1 MQEALTAVADAQA
14 MPAGGEQQ
22 QNAANAGET
31 QEVEL
36 ENDNEVVEGE
46 EGEGEGDE
54 AAEPELA
61 DIEYEGKAYKLPP
74 ELKDALLRQAD
85 YTRKTQATA
94 EKERVLEARQAEVD
108 RAYQTSQEVIEARAV
123 IHHLDSQLKQYNDLT
138 PQQWQ
143 QLESEDPMAAMS
155 HWRTFQQL
163 KDQRGQVAQYL
174 DKTHNDLSEKAKQAT
189 ADRLRET
196 RAFAEKELKGW
207 TPDLDNKI
215 TEFATKDLGFSVDSL
230 RDQYTPQVYRTLYLA
245 HIGHLALQ
253 KQTAAPK
260 PSAPAAQPLTK
271 VTTRANPPPSG
282 LDDRLTG
289 DEWLKRRNAQL
300 AKKG

>member
-46 EGEGEGDE
+46 EGEGEGE
-54 AAEPELA
+54 LAEPELA
-61 DIEYEGKAYKLPP
+61 DVEYEGKAYKLPP
-74 ELKDALLRQAD
+74 ELKDALLRTAD
-85 YTRKTQATA
+85 YTRKTQEVA
-94 EKERVLEARQAEVD
+94 EQRKAIEARQAEVQA
-108 RAYQTSQEVIEARAV
+108 AYQTSQEVIEARAV
-123 IHHLDSQLKQYNDLT
+123 AHHIDSQLKQYENVN
-138 PQQWQ
+138 WQ
-143 QLESEDPMAAMS
+143 ALENEDPMAAMS
-155 HWRTFQQL
+155 HWRQFQQL
-163 KDQRGQVAQYL
+163 QQQRGQVAQYL
-174 DKTHNDLSEKAKQAT
+174 DKTQNDLSEKAKQAT

-207 TPDLDNKI
+207 TPELDNKI
-215 TEFATKDLGFSVDSL
+215 TEFATKDLGFTVDSL

-282 LDDRLTG
+282 LDDRLSG
-289 DEWLKRRNAQL
+289 DEWLKRRQAQL

>member
-54 AAEPELA
+54 QPELELA
-61 DIEYEGKAYKLPP
+61 DVEYEGKAYKLPP
-74 ELKDALLRQAD
+74 ELKDALLRAAD
-85 YTRKTQATA
+85 YTRKTQEVA
-94 EKERVLEARQAEVD
+94 EQRKTVEAKMAEAQA
-108 RAYQTSQEVIEARAV
+108 AYQTSQEVIEARAV
-123 IHHLDSQLKQYNDLT
+123 AHHIDSQLKQYENVN
-138 PQQWQ
+138 WNA
-143 QLESEDPMAAMS
+143 LENEDPMEAMR
-155 HWRTFQQL
+155 HWRQFQQL
-163 KDQRGQVAQYL
+163 QQQRGQVAQYL
-174 DKTHNDLSEKAKQAT
+174 DKTQNELSEKAAQETDK
-189 ADRLRET
+189 RLRET

-207 TPDLDNKI
+207 SPELDNKI
-215 TEFATKDLGFSVDSL
+215 TEFAIKDLGFTVDSL
-230 RDQYTPQVYRTLYLA
+230 RGAYSPQVYKTLYLA
-245 HIGHLALQ
+245 HLGHIALQ

-282 LDDRLTG
+282 LDDRLSM
-289 DEWLKRRNAQL
+289 DEWTKRRNAQL

>member
-22 QNAANAGET
+22 QNAANASET

-36 ENDNEVVEGE
+36 ENDNEVVDGE

-54 AAEPELA
+54 QPELELA
-61 DIEYEGKAYKLPP
+61 DVEYEGKAYKLPP
-74 ELKDALLRQAD
+74 ELKDALLRTAD
-85 YTRKTQATA
+85 YTRKTQEVA
-94 EKERVLEARQAEVD
+94 EQRKSVEAKMAEAQA
-108 RAYQTSQEVIEARAV
+108 AYQTSQEVIEARAIV
-123 IHHLDSQLKQYNDLT
+123 HNIDSQLKQYENVN
-138 PQQWQ
+138 WQ
-143 QLESEDPMAAMS
+143 ALENEDPMAAMS
-155 HWRTFQQL
+155 HWRQFQQL
-163 KDQRGQVAQYL
+163 QQQRGQVAQYL
-174 DKTHNDLSEKAKQAT
+174 DKTQNDLSEKAKQAT

-215 TEFATKDLGFSVDSL
+215 TEFATKDLGFTLDSL

-260 PSAPAAQPLTK
+260 AAAPAAQPLTK

-282 LDDRLTG
+282 LDDRLSS
-289 DEWLKRRNAQL
+289 DEWLKRRQAQL
-300 AKKG
+300 SKRG

>member
-46 EGEGEGDE
+46 EGEGEGEQLD
-54 AAEPELA
+54 PELA
-61 DIEYEGKAYKLPP
+61 DVEYEGKAYKLPP
-74 ELKDALLRQAD
+74 ELKDALLRTAD
-85 YTRKTQATA
+85 YTRKTQEVA
-94 EKERVLEARQAEVD
+94 EQRKTVEAKMAEAQA
-108 RAYQTSQEVIEARAV
+108 AYQTSQEVIEARAV
-123 IHHLDSQLKQYNDLT
+123 AHHIDSQLKQYENVN
-138 PQQWQ
+138 WQ
-143 QLESEDPMAAMS
+143 ALENEDPMAAMS
-155 HWRTFQQL
+155 HWRQFQQL
-163 KDQRGQVAQYL
+163 QQQRGQVAQYL
-174 DKTHNDLSEKAKQAT
+174 DKTQNDLSEQAKQAT
-189 ADRLRET
+189 AARLRET

-207 TPDLDNKI
+207 TPELDNKI

-282 LDDRLTG
+282 LDDRLSM
-289 DEWLKRRNAQL
+289 DEWTKRRNAQL